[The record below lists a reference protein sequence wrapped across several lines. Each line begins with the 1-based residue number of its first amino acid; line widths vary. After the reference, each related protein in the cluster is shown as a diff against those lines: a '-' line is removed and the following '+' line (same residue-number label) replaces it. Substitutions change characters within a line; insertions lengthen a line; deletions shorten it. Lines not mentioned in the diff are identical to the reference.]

1 MAKVV
6 IPPRAE
12 LEKYARDNPLI
23 HPAEVLAMLQ
33 VMRAGQDIQDTVLD
47 GIVRSRGISSGKFG
61 VLIILYQKNT
71 ALAPSELAK
80 IAGVTRA
87 TISMMLSRMK
97 RDGLVTESAAE
108 ADGRQKRIRLTDAG
122 RALMAELFPRHYQ
135 RVSQIMGRLTEAE
148 QEELIRLL
156 EKLAD

>member
-6 IPPRAE
+6 IPPREE
-12 LEKYARDNPLI
+12 LERFARRNPLI
-23 HPAEVLAMLQ
+23 HPSEVLAMLR
-33 VMRAGQDIQDTVLD
+33 VMRAGQDIQDIVLG
-47 GIVRSRGISSGKFG
+47 GIVQGRGISGGKFG

-97 RDGLVTESAAE
+97 RDGLITEE
-108 ADGRQKRIRLTDAG
+108 ADAQDGRQKHIRLTEAG
-122 RALMAELFPRHYQ
+122 LSLMEEILPAHYQ
-135 RVSQIMGRLTEAE
+135 RVSALMGRLTESE

-156 EKLAD
+156 GKLTG

>member
-23 HPAEVLAMLQ
+23 HPSEVLAMLR
-33 VMRAGQDIQDTVLD
+33 VMRAGQDIQDIVLG
-47 GIVRSRGISSGKFG
+47 GIVQGRGISGGKFG

-87 TISMMLSRMK
+87 TISMMLARMK
-97 RDGLVTESAAE
+97 RDGLITEE
-108 ADGRQKRIRLTDAG
+108 ADAQDGRQKHIRLTEAG
-122 RALMAELFPRHYQ
+122 LALMEEILPAYYQ
-135 RVSQIMGRLTEAE
+135 RVSALMGRLTESE

-156 EKLAD
+156 GKLTG

>member
-122 RALMAELFPRHYQ
+122 RALMADLLPHHYQ

>member
-23 HPAEVLAMLQ
+23 HPSEVLAMLR
-33 VMRAGQDIQDTVLD
+33 VMRAGQDIQDIVLG
-47 GIVRSRGISSGKFG
+47 GIVQGRGISGGKFG

-97 RDGLVTESAAE
+97 RDGLITEE
-108 ADGRQKRIRLTDAG
+108 ADAQDGRQKHIRLTEAG
-122 RALMAELFPRHYQ
+122 LSLMEEILPAHYQ
-135 RVSQIMGRLTEAE
+135 RVSALMGRLTESE

-156 EKLAD
+156 GKLTG

>member
-12 LEKYARDNPLI
+12 LEKYARNNPLI

-33 VMRAGQDIQDTVLD
+33 VMRAGQDIQDTVFD

-80 IAGVTRA
+80 TAGVTRA

-122 RALMAELFPRHYQ
+122 RALMAELLPRHYQ

>member
-23 HPAEVLAMLQ
+23 HPSEVLAMLR
-33 VMRAGQDIQDTVLD
+33 VMRAGQDIQDIVLG
-47 GIVRSRGISSGKFG
+47 GIVQGRGISGGKFG

-87 TISMMLSRMK
+87 TISMMLARMK
-97 RDGLVTESAAE
+97 RDGLITEE
-108 ADGRQKRIRLTDAG
+108 ADAQDGRQKHIRLTEAG
-122 RALMAELFPRHYQ
+122 LALMEEILPAHYQ
-135 RVSQIMGRLTEAE
+135 RVSALMGRLTESE

-156 EKLAD
+156 GKLTG